1 MASSWVKSILPKF
14 GQPGNG
20 KYETLDDSKDTGSI
34 ASLPFATAS
43 DSHQAQR
50 QADAATKDAEMVKK
64 AEIERK
70 RKLRRIKK
78 RHENGCA
85 CGRCLGV
92 AIRKE
97 ENGKK

>member
-14 GQPGNG
+14 GKPGNR
-20 KYETLDDSKDTGSI
+20 KYKTLDDSKDTGSI
-34 ASLPFATAS
+34 ASLHFATTS
-43 DSHQAQR
+43 DPQDQR
-50 QADAATKDAEMVKK
+50 QADAAAKDAEMVKK
-64 AEIERK
+64 AEMERK
-70 RKLRRIKK
+70 RKLKRIKK

-97 ENGKK
+97 DKGKK

>member
-14 GQPGNG
+14 GQPSNG
-20 KYETLDDSKDTGSI
+20 KYETLNDSKDTGSI
-34 ASLPFATAS
+34 ASLSFATAS
-43 DSHQAQR
+43 DSQAQR
-50 QADAATKDAEMVKK
+50 QPDAATKDAEMVKK

-97 ENGKK
+97 ENEKKN